1 MSWQV
6 RLTED
11 AESDLERT
19 YDYYEGQRAGLGLRF
34 LATVRKSLEV
44 LEEMPLIF
52 GEIIPDVRFHLVD
65 PFQQVIY
72 YVVLDDTV
80 HVIGVIHAKRD
91 PRVLNERWKGFFDQA
106 E

>member
-6 RLTED
+6 KLTDE
-11 AESDLERT
+11 AEADLQQT
-19 YDYYEGQRAGLGLRF
+19 YDYYDRERAGLGLRF
-34 LATVRKSLEV
+34 LNAVRSSLELV
-44 LEEMPLIF
+44 EEMPLNF

-65 PFQQVIY
+65 PFQQVVY

-91 PRVLNERWKGFFDQA
+91 PRVLKERWKGFFDQA